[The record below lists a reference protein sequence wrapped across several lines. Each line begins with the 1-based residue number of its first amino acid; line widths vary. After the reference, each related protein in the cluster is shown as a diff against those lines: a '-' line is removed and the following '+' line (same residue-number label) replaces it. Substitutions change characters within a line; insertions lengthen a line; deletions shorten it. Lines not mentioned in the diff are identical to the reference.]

1 MRSSA
6 LAAGANIFEAFEAII
21 DALSNYF
28 TWFVRFVSHCMRET
42 VKHLDRGWVRR
53 YRRALARSKRNN
65 RYLESIGR
73 CR

>member
-6 LAAGANIFEAFEAII
+6 LTAEASIFEAFEVVI
-21 DALSNYF
+21 DAFSNCF
-28 TWFVRFVSHCMRET
+28 AWFVRFVSHCVREAG
-42 VKHLDRGWVRR
+42 KHLDRGWLRR

-65 RYLESIGR
+65 RYLKSIGR